1 VDLRSRMNTGPLGS
15 VLVLVLGRLAAL
27 VAATT
32 VLLGLLR
39 SAPGDAV
46 DLITVD
52 ADLRARISAS
62 WQLEA
67 PLHEAVARAL
77 RGQWG
82 TSWTVRPGRPVAELI
97 GAATME
103 SLPLLAF
110 AAALTIGLGVLI
122 GSRRLRPVV
131 PIPSVMPVF
140 LLGWGAIVALN
151 ELTFAGMQAGW
162 FARPAWFS
170 LPDTDS
176 WLRFVLAGAVL
187 AFGSG
192 NLRAFAEQVRSR
204 AEVHRSSAAI
214 EALEAR
220 GMPTRTTIWRLLL
233 PDLAGVT
240 AERAALVFGGLV
252 LVERVFAMPG
262 LGSLFFEACVQR
274 DQPLVLASG
283 VVAAASVIV
292 SRTVADALRYL
303 ADPRLR
309 SAA

>member
-1 VDLRSRMNTGPLGS
+1 MNTGPVGS

-32 VLLGLLR
+32 ALLGLLR

-46 DLITVD
+46 DLVTVD
-52 ADLRARISAS
+52 ADLRARLSAS
-62 WQLEA
+62 WQLDA
-67 PLHEAVARAL
+67 PLHEAVSRAL

-82 TSWTVRPGRPVAELI
+82 TSWTVRPGQPVAELLSE
-97 GAATME
+97 AALE

-110 AAALTIGLGVLI
+110 AALLTIGLGVLL
-122 GSRRLRPVV
+122 GSRRLRPGL

-140 LLGWGAIVALN
+140 LLGWGAIVLLN
-151 ELTFAGMQAGW
+151 ELTFAGWNAGW

-204 AEVHRSSAAI
+204 AKAHRSSAAI
-214 EALEAR
+214 EALAAR
-220 GMPTRTTIWRLLL
+220 GMPTRYTIWRLLL
-233 PDLAGVT
+233 PDLARVT

-252 LVERVFAMPG
+252 VLERVFAMPG

-283 VVAAASVIV
+283 VVAAASVV
-292 SRTVADALRYL
+292 LSRTVADLLRYL